1 MKKYLYLILFFLVLV
16 CVPAIA
22 GTINSYTLKSP
33 PDSADTVVIY
43 DSDDGSTKKAQ
54 IGDISG
60 SSSAGI
66 NWTAYPD
73 LTALTNGQEFLIN
86 NAGTSSSINW
96 EVFQTQLPSS
106 SGGINWS
113 SYNDV
118 TTAANANEFL
128 LNVGGTS
135 KSINW
140 ESLQQISGIDQSVV
154 FNVKQ
159 YGAKGDGI
167 LLFDGTITTGTDDF
181 TSASATFTSAD
192 VGKVIT
198 IRGGGGSN
206 IDLTTTI
213 SAYVDAHSVTLTDN
227 ASATVSSDNFTYGT
241 DDTTAL
247 RAAMTAIGTNSTIG
261 KSATLFFPEG
271 TYIVNGAFDQSNSS
285 QIAFP
290 LNAFANPQ
298 TSIKIKGSTAPSPN
312 EIANNGSIIFGTR
325 NGASGSESILSVTD
339 AGGGGTGN
347 IARINAIFENIRFRT
362 VQDPYHTAVNL
373 EDVDQA
379 QGLNVIFDTTSDGSY
394 LPTHSGSF
402 ALKLPGMLA
411 GNVSGGWTNLK
422 IKYYRSG
429 VQLGEHSLINSAF
442 IVLGVNALVFKDCR
456 YPAQA
461 LQVSVESI
469 QNAVVVTSAGS
480 TTSYFRIYDLDLEHN
495 TGTFATV
502 YDILDA
508 SDLGVGDIH
517 YSIFNNGGGGALL
530 VSGGKNISRHNIH
543 TGQREHRSTT
553 GDHFRLISTAT
564 DSTTSGGGY
573 FAMQNDGTAVGSGT
587 RLGFYGFGGAYNADN
602 EYVYGGVIQG
612 IATEAYTASAA
623 GMDMVFRTAQTGSAT
638 ISERMRLTNSGNVG
652 IGTTTPTG
660 SLQIGTAAAGL
671 IFTSSGGLT
680 SAGNVG
686 ISTTAPT
693 TCGCKQYTNG
703 LCTTVGTCS

>member
-1 MKKYLYLILFFLVLV
+1 MKKYLYLILFFLV

-96 EVFQTQLPSS
+96 EVLQTQLPSS

-140 ESLQQISGIDQSVV
+140 ESLQQISGIDQSVI

-167 LLFDGTITTGTDDF
+167 LLFDGTITSGTDDF

-198 IRGGGGSN
+198 IRGAAGTN
-206 IDLTTTI
+206 VDLTTTI
-213 SAYVDAHSVTLTDN
+213 SAYVNANSVTLTDN
-227 ASATVSSDNFTYGT
+227 ASATVSGDQFTYGT

-247 RAAMTAIGTNSTIG
+247 RAVMTAIGTNSTIG
-261 KSATLFFPEG
+261 KSATMFFPAG

-290 LNAFANPQ
+290 LNAFANSA
-298 TSIKIKGSTAPSPN
+298 TTITIKGATASAPN
-312 EIANNGSIIFGTR
+312 QIANNGSIIFGTR
-325 NGASGSESILSVTD
+325 NGSAGTDSILSVTD

-347 IARINAIFENIRFRT
+347 IARINAVFENIRFRT

-373 EDVDQA
+373 EYVDQA
-379 QGLNVIFDTTSDGSY
+379 QGLNVIFDTASDGSA
-394 LPTHSGSF
+394 LPTHSGSY
-402 ALKLPGMLA
+402 ALKLPGVLA

-422 IKYYRSG
+422 IKNYRNG
-429 VQLGEHSLINSAF
+429 VRLGEHSVIKTAF
-442 IVLGVNALVFKDCR
+442 IVLGVNALVFNDCR
-456 YPAQA
+456 YPAQVF
-461 LQVSVESI
+461 QVSVESV
-469 QNAVVVTSAGS
+469 QNPVVVTSTGS
-480 TTSYFRIYDLDLEHN
+480 VTSYFRIHDLDLEHN
-495 TGTFATV
+495 SGTFATV
-502 YDILDA
+502 YDILDT
-508 SDLGVGDIH
+508 SNLGVGDIY
-517 YSIFNNGGGGALL
+517 YSIFDNGGGTTLL
-530 VSGGKNISRHNIH
+530 KSGGKNISLHSKNTNQMEFH
-543 TGQREHRSTT
+543 PVS
-553 GDHFRLISTAT
+553 GDHFSVVSGAA
-564 DSTTSGGGY
+564 DSSTSGGI
-573 FAMQNDGTAVGSGT
+573 FLAKQNDYTAVDAGT
-587 RLGFYGFGGAYNADN
+587 RLGGFGFAGSYSTTGTQ
-602 EYVYGGVIQG
+602 YVYGATMQA
-612 IATEAYTASAA
+612 IAAEAFTASAA
-623 GMDMVFRTAQTGSAT
+623 GTHMQFRTTPTGSAT
-638 ISERMRLTNSGNVG
+638 LAERMRITSQGNVG
-652 IGTTTPTG
+652 IGTTNPTQIF
-660 SLQIGTAAAGL
+660 QIGTAAAGL
-671 IFTSSGGLT
+671 QVTSTGGLI

>member
-1 MKKYLYLILFFLVLV
+1 MKKYLYLILFFLV

-96 EVFQTQLPSS
+96 EVLQTQLPSS

-140 ESLQQISGIDQSVV
+140 ESIQQISGIDQSVI

-167 LLFDGTITTGTDDF
+167 LLFDGTITSGTDDF
-181 TSASATFTSAD
+181 TSASTTFTSAD

-198 IRGGGGSN
+198 IRGAAGTN

-213 SAYVDAHSVTLTDN
+213 SAYVNANSVTLTDN
-227 ASATVSSDNFTYGT
+227 ASATVSGDNFTYGT

-247 RAAMTAIGTNSTIG
+247 RAVMTAIGTNSTIG
-261 KSATLFFPEG
+261 KSATMFFPAG
-271 TYIVNGAFDQSNSS
+271 TYIVNGAFSQSNSS

-298 TSIKIKGSTAPSPN
+298 TSITIKGSTAPSPN
-312 EIANNGSIIFGTR
+312 ETANNGSIIFGTR
-325 NGASGSESILSVTD
+325 NGSAGTDSILSVTD

-347 IARINAIFENIRFRT
+347 IARINAVFENIRFRT

-373 EDVDQA
+373 EDADQA

-442 IVLGVNALVFKDCR
+442 
-456 YPAQA
+456 
-461 LQVSVESI
+461 
-469 QNAVVVTSAGS
+469 
-480 TTSYFRIYDLDLEHN
+480 
-495 TGTFATV
+495 
-502 YDILDA
+502 
-508 SDLGVGDIH
+508 
-517 YSIFNNGGGGALL
+517 
-530 VSGGKNISRHNIH
+530 
-543 TGQREHRSTT
+543 
-553 GDHFRLISTAT
+553 
-564 DSTTSGGGY
+564 
-573 FAMQNDGTAVGSGT
+573 
-587 RLGFYGFGGAYNADN
+587 
-602 EYVYGGVIQG
+602 
-612 IATEAYTASAA
+612 
-623 GMDMVFRTAQTGSAT
+623 
-638 ISERMRLTNSGNVG
+638 
-652 IGTTTPTG
+652 
-660 SLQIGTAAAGL
+660 
-671 IFTSSGGLT
+671 
-680 SAGNVG
+680 
-686 ISTTAPT
+686 
-693 TCGCKQYTNG
+693 
-703 LCTTVGTCS
+703 